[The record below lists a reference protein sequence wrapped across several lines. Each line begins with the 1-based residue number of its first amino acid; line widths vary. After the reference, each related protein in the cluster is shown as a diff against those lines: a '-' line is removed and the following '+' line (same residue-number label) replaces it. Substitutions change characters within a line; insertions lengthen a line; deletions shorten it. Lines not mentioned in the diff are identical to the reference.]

1 VRAPGAYL
9 EAGSAPLRAQRVPEG
24 DPKLRWPLI
33 VFLHGSGE
41 RGTDPL
47 QLVDEPLPKTLAT
60 TTSFPAVVLSPQAP
74 ATYYSWSDLI
84 EPVDA
89 LVQQIETRY
98 RIDPRRVYLTGLS
111 MGGFGTWHY
120 ALQHPTHF
128 AALVPIAGGY
138 VQGSRAIPPN
148 ICVLRRTPIWAFNGT
163 ADTIVYPYQ
172 PEILVQALR
181 ACGSAGPCL
190 LTQARA
196 TGVVWAASWPC
207 GQDFQPMPPTARL
220 APRGE
225 RRGVTGFDC
234 GPVPYRYGVTHTA
247 LDRIGIHC
255 ESCSAFG
262 AAPRWTRASC
272 RRGQPS
278 A

>member
-1 VRAPGAYL
+1 VVWRVLTALVVALGVTYGGTSTGATPSLPAPPRTLQSGQHPYSSLAGNTRLNYLLYAPSAY
-9 EAGSAPLRAQRVPEG
+9 GT
-24 DPKLRWPLI
+24 DPRRRWPLV

-47 QLVDEPLPKTLAT
+47 ALVDEPLPKTLAT
-60 TTSFPAVVLSPQAP
+60 TTSFPAVVFSPQAP

-89 LVQQIETRY
+89 LVRQIEARY
-98 RIDPRRVYLTGLS
+98 RVDPRRVYLTGLS

-120 ALQHPTHF
+120 ALQHPTRF

-138 VQGSRAIPPN
+138 VQGSRAIPPD

-181 ACGSAGPCL
+181 GCGSTVVR
-190 LTQARA
+190 LTLYQ
-196 TGVVWAASWPC
+196 GVNHFGSWPRAYADPALWKWLFT
-207 GQDFQPMPPTARL
+207 Q
-220 APRGE
+220 
-225 RRGVTGFDC
+225 RR
-234 GPVPYRYGVTHTA
+234 
-247 LDRIGIHC
+247 
-255 ESCSAFG
+255 S
-262 AAPRWTRASC
+262 
-272 RRGQPS
+272 
-278 A
+278 